1 MDVFFLILKNIML
14 PIFIAVGL
22 GIVVQKKM
30 QLDLRTLSKLNTY
43 FLLPAVCFTNLYE
56 RDLSFQLFIQILGFL
71 LLLTTVLIIL
81 STFISKLF
89 KFETKLSASYKN
101 STVLT
106 NAGNFG
112 IPMSELVFKHDPIGI
127 AIAIIISAYQNIVTF
142 TYGMFT
148 SVSSERVKRKM
159 IKELLTQP
167 IIYSIGLAVLLKALP
182 IRIPQ
187 PIWEPIQNISD
198 AFLAI
203 ALLTLGAQLANLSF
217 KGISK
222 ALYISIV
229 SRLILSPA
237 VAFLLLSV
245 LQIKGVT
252 AEALFIA
259 SAYPTSRNS
268 AILALE
274 YNNHPEFAAQAVL
287 LTTMVSCI
295 TVTLVVYISSYL
307 F

>member
-1 MDVFFLILKNIML
+1 ML
-14 PIFIAVGL
+14 PIFIVVGL

-30 QLDLRTLSKLNTY
+30 ELDLRTLSKLNTY

-56 RDLSFQLFIQILGFL
+56 RELSLSLFIKIIAFL
-71 LLLTTVLIIL
+71 LLLTAVLVLL
-81 STFISKLF
+81 STLISRVL
-89 KFETKLSASYKN
+89 KFEKKLSASYKN

-112 IPMSELVFKHDPIGI
+112 IPMSELVFKQEPIGI
-127 AIAIIISAYQNIVTF
+127 AIAVIVSAYQNIITF

-148 SVSSERVKRKM
+148 SVSSERVKTGM
-159 IKELLTQP
+159 MKELLTQP
-167 IIYSIGLAVLLKALP
+167 IIYSILMALLLKALP
-182 IRIPQ
+182 IQIPK

-203 ALLTLGAQLANLSF
+203 ALLTLGAQLANLTY

-222 ALYISIV
+222 VLYISIL

-237 VAFLLLSV
+237 VAFLLISV
-245 LQIKGVT
+245 MQLKGVT
-252 AEALFIA
+252 AAALFIA

-268 AILALE
+268 ALLALE
-274 YNNHPEFAAQAVL
+274 YNNHPEFATQAVL
-287 LTTMVSCI
+287 LTTIVSSI
-295 TVTLVVYISSYL
+295 TVTFVVYLSNYL